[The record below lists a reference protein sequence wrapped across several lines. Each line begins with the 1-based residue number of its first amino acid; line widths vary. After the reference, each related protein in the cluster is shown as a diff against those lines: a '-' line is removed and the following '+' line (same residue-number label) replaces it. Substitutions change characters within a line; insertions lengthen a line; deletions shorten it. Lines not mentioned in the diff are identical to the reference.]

1 MKRKTVYEDCED
13 CRVDLGV
20 GGDFVNLFIGKSLGV
35 LFFVRRHY
43 GNRFVELRQ
52 FLFTGRSQHRQLA
65 VTVIVCKLRS
75 YHFAE
80 LGAGEL

>member
-13 CRVDLGV
+13 GGVDLGV
-20 GGDFVNLFIGKSLGV
+20 GGDFVNLLIGKSLGV

-43 GNRFVELRQ
+43 RERLVELRQ
-52 FLFTGRSQHRQLA
+52 LLFAGRSQHRQLA
-65 VTVIVCKLRS
+65 VAVVVRELCS

-80 LGAGEL
+80 FGAGEL